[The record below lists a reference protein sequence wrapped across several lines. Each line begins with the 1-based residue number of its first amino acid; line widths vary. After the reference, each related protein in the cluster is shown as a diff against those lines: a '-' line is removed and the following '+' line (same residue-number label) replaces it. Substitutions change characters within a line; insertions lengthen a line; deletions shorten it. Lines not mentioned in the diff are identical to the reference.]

1 MEATNMAKARTSKKQ
16 KKSETKSLRAH
27 DPFKSELLK
36 DSEIVMEALFDC
48 IRNNDVNS
56 FRTVLAAHLMSINK
70 TKLAQKAGIG
80 RRTLYDIIDF
90 NKEFNPE
97 FTTIS
102 ALMKALAA

>member
-1 MEATNMAKARTSKKQ
+1 MKV
-16 KKSETKSLRAH
+16 H

-36 DSEIVMEALFDC
+36 DSETVMEALFDC
-48 IRNNDVNS
+48 IRHDDVDN
-56 FRTVLAAHLMSINK
+56 FRIVLAAYLMTVNK
-70 TKLAQKAGIG
+70 TKLAKKAGIG

-90 NKEFNPE
+90 DKEFNPE

>member
-1 MEATNMAKARTSKKQ
+1 MAKVETLKKPR
-16 KKSETKSLRAH
+16 KSETKFLKAH
-27 DPFKSELLK
+27 VPFKSDLLK
-36 DSEIVMEALFDC
+36 DSEGVMEALFDC
-48 IRNNDVNS
+48 IRNDDVES
-56 FRTVLAAHLMSINK
+56 FRTVLAAHLMTVNK

-80 RRTLYDIIDF
+80 RRTLYDMVDF